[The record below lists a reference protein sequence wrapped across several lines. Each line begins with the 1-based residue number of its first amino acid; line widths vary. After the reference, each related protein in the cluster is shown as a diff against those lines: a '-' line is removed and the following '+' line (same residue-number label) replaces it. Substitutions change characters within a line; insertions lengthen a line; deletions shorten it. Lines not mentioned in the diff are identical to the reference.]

1 MQQAEAQDF
10 IGTWRLLAY
19 TFYHEDGTVEH
30 PWGEDVVGYLLYTPQ
45 GYMSANLSH
54 ALRRGRLRN
63 ALLKASTSNSAVEGG
78 LARLARRSAPRDYIS
93 YAGRYELA
101 GETILHHVEVSL
113 FPHWVGLPQHR
124 YYAFDGDT
132 LTLRTATI
140 NSGRGRHRVIAELRW
155 QRVL

>member
-30 PWGEDVVGYLLYTPQ
+30 PWGDEVAGYLLYTPQ
-45 GYMSANLSH
+45 GYMSANIS
-54 ALRRGRLRN
+54 AMRRRGRLRS
-63 ALLKASTSNSAVEGG
+63 AWLKTTASQSAVEGSVT
-78 LARLARRSAPRDYIS
+78 RLTRRSAPRDYIS
-93 YAGRYELA
+93 YAGSFELA
-101 GETILHHVEVSL
+101 GDTILHHVEVSL

-124 YYAFDGDT
+124 YYDFAGDE

-140 NSGRGRHRVIAELRW
+140 NSGRHRVVAELRW
-155 QRVL
+155 QRVG